1 MTNIK
6 YLKENN
12 LLSAHEHFM
21 KLSESYVPNFPEEEV
36 DEADDQGAQDPNA
49 MGSDPSQD
57 PSEMGG
63 DPSAMGSDMTQDPSM
78 GADPS
83 MGNDMAQDPSAMGG
97 DPSAMGG
104 DPSAMGND
112 MTQDPSM
119 GADPSMGNDMAQD
132 PSAMGGDPSAMGG
145 DPSAMGN
152 DMTQDTSM
160 GADPIAMG
168 GDESEGQ
175 DDGDT
180 IDIDGLTRAQDKLNV
195 KQNHVGMDLS
205 KVDTKIKTLID
216 TIQNLQDK
224 LDANNSEIESLKS
237 EFEKRNP
244 TQTEKLNLRSLDSY
258 PFNVKPNEYWE
269 KKARQGGYDT
279 YSDNDEPTSKEY
291 VITNNDVDNPTRDV
305 ADTFFKIDDDDIQTM
320 DKLFKL

>member
-21 KLSESYVPNFPEEEV
+21 KISEAYVPNFPEEEV
-36 DEADDQGAQDPNA
+36 DEADDQGTQDPNTMGDDPNEIGGDPTAMGEDPSQDPNA
-49 MGSDPSQD
+49 MGEDPTMGTD
-57 PSEMGG
+57 PNEIGG
-63 DPSAMGSDMTQDPSM
+63 DPSMMGSDMSQDP
-78 GADPS
+78 
-83 MGNDMAQDPSAMGG
+83 NAMGG
-97 DPSAMGG
+97 DPSMMSG
-104 DPSAMGND
+104 DPNS
-112 MTQDPSM
+112 
-119 GADPSMGNDMAQD
+119 
-132 PSAMGGDPSAMGG
+132 
-145 DPSAMGN
+145 
-152 DMTQDTSM
+152 
-160 GADPIAMG
+160 IG
-168 GDESEGQ
+168 GDE
-175 DDGDT
+175 DDSDT

-195 KQNHVGMDLS
+195 KQNHVGRDLS

-216 TIQNLQDK
+216 TIQNLQNK

-305 ADTFFKIDDDDIQTM
+305 ADTFFKIDDDDIQTL

>member
-49 MGSDPSQD
+49 MGGDMSQ
-57 PSEMGG
+57 
-63 DPSAMGSDMTQDPSM
+63 
-78 GADPS
+78 
-83 MGNDMAQDPSAMGG
+83 

-112 MTQDPSM
+112 MTQDPSAM
-119 GADPSMGNDMAQD
+119 GVDPS
-132 PSAMGGDPSAMGG
+132 
-145 DPSAMGN
+145 
-152 DMTQDTSM
+152 
-160 GADPIAMG
+160 AMG

>member
-57 PSEMGG
+57 PS
-63 DPSAMGSDMTQDPSM
+63 
-78 GADPS
+78 
-83 MGNDMAQDPSAMGG
+83 AMGG

-112 MTQDPSM
+112 M
-119 GADPSMGNDMAQD
+119 AQD
-132 PSAMGGDPSAMGG
+132 HSAMGGDPSAMGG
-145 DPSAMGN
+145 DPSMGADPSAMGGDPSMGN
-152 DMTQDTSM
+152 DMTQDPSM
-160 GADPIAMG
+160 GADPSAMG

>member
-49 MGSDPSQD
+49 MGGDPSA
-57 PSEMGG
+57 MGG
-63 DPSAMGSDMTQDPSM
+63 DPSAMGNDMTQDPSM
-78 GADPS
+78 GA
-83 MGNDMAQDPSAMGG
+83 

-132 PSAMGGDPSAMGG
+132 PSAMGVDPS
-145 DPSAMGN
+145 
-152 DMTQDTSM
+152 
-160 GADPIAMG
+160 AMG

>member
-49 MGSDPSQD
+49 MGSDPSQ
-57 PSEMGG
+57 
-63 DPSAMGSDMTQDPSM
+63 
-78 GADPS
+78 
-83 MGNDMAQDPSAMGG
+83 N
-97 DPSAMGG
+97 PSAMGG

-112 MTQDPSM
+112 MTQDPSAM
-119 GADPSMGNDMAQD
+119 GVDPS
-132 PSAMGGDPSAMGG
+132 
-145 DPSAMGN
+145 
-152 DMTQDTSM
+152 
-160 GADPIAMG
+160 AMG

>member
-49 MGSDPSQD
+49 MGRDPS
-57 PSEMGG
+57 
-63 DPSAMGSDMTQDPSM
+63 
-78 GADPS
+78 
-83 MGNDMAQDPSAMGG
+83 QDPSAMGG
-97 DPSAMGG
+97 DPS
-104 DPSAMGND
+104 MGND

-119 GADPSMGNDMAQD
+119 GADPS
-132 PSAMGGDPSAMGG
+132 AMGGDPS
-145 DPSAMGN
+145 
-152 DMTQDTSM
+152 
-160 GADPIAMG
+160 AMG

>member
-57 PSEMGG
+57 PS
-63 DPSAMGSDMTQDPSM
+63 
-78 GADPS
+78 
-83 MGNDMAQDPSAMGG
+83 AMGG
-97 DPSAMGG
+97 DPSAI
-104 DPSAMGND
+104 GND

-132 PSAMGGDPSAMGG
+132 PSMGADPSAMGG
-145 DPSAMGN
+145 DPSMGN
-152 DMTQDTSM
+152 DMTQDPSAM
-160 GADPIAMG
+160 GVDPSAMG

>member
-57 PSEMGG
+57 PS
-63 DPSAMGSDMTQDPSM
+63 
-78 GADPS
+78 
-83 MGNDMAQDPSAMGG
+83 AMGG
-97 DPSAMGG
+97 DPS
-104 DPSAMGND
+104 MGND
-112 MTQDPSM
+112 MTQDPSAM
-119 GADPSMGNDMAQD
+119 GVDPS
-132 PSAMGGDPSAMGG
+132 
-145 DPSAMGN
+145 
-152 DMTQDTSM
+152 
-160 GADPIAMG
+160 AMG

>member
-49 MGSDPSQD
+49 MGSDPS
-57 PSEMGG
+57 
-63 DPSAMGSDMTQDPSM
+63 
-78 GADPS
+78 
-83 MGNDMAQDPSAMGG
+83 MGNDMAQ
-97 DPSAMGG
+97 

-119 GADPSMGNDMAQD
+119 GADPSAMGGDPSMGNDMAQD
-132 PSAMGGDPSAMGG
+132 PSMGADPSSMGGDPS
-145 DPSAMGN
+145 MGN
-152 DMTQDTSM
+152 DMTQDPSAMGVDTS
-160 GADPIAMG
+160 AIG